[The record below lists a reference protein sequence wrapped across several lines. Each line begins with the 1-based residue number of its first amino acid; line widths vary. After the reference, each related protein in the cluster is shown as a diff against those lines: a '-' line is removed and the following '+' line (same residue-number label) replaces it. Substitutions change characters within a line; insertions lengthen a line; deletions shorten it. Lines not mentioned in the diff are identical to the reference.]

1 VSLIPSSGRGAL
13 GRFAIA
19 ALIVIGFT
27 ATATAVAGL
36 LQFKQLARE
45 VGSSPAIR
53 QARVTI
59 PQPGEPQ
66 TILIL
71 GSDHR
76 AGEPQSAA
84 NSDTIILVRMNP
96 SSSTINVI
104 SVPRDLEVNIPV
116 PDGGVETA
124 KINASYPAGGPNLVV
139 KTLERDVFPQLKVNH
154 IVDINF
160 AGFRDL
166 VNAIGC
172 VYTDVDR
179 RYFNQNI
186 GTAATDYSSIDLQ
199 AGYQKLCGDDAL
211 AYVRYRHTDTDIVR
225 SARQQD
231 FIRDAKAQYGQTR
244 LIANRDRLLTIFGK
258 HTQTDSDL
266 HTTDGLINL
275 FNLVAFADGHAIREV
290 HFPAI
295 LQPCMPPSPC
305 YVTADPG
312 AESRAFR
319 QFMAVITPVQA
330 GASAAGHQPARVAA
344 AAAPTAG
351 LEADVADGKAQ
362 AAALAHDG
370 VPVYF
375 PRSIPPGTNYEG
387 PTAREYPRDY
397 IIREPNGTPHLAYRI
412 VLAFDATLGQFYG
425 VEGTTWSGAP
435 ILGSPSEIRYVA
447 GKRLELHF
455 DGSHLRLVA
464 WRTPRAVYWVSNTL
478 SLDLSNQQMLG
489 MAASLTR

>member
-1 VSLIPSSGRGAL
+1 MSLIPSSRRGAL
-13 GRFAIA
+13 GRFAIG
-19 ALIVIGFT
+19 ALIVVAFT
-27 ATATAVAGL
+27 ATTTAVAGL
-36 LQFKQLARE
+36 LQFKQLAADIS
-45 VGSSPAIR
+45 GTPAIR

-59 PQPGEPQ
+59 PQPGDPQ

-76 AGEPQSAA
+76 AHEPQSAA

-104 SVPRDLEVNIPV
+104 SVPRDLEVDIPL
-116 PDGGVETA
+116 PNGGLETA
-124 KINASYPAGGPNLVV
+124 KINAAYPAGGPNLVV
-139 KTLERDVFPQLKVNH
+139 KTLQRDVFPQLKVNH

-179 RYFNQNI
+179 RYFNENI
-186 GTAATDYSSIDLQ
+186 GTAATDYSSINLQ

-231 FIRDAKAQYGQTR
+231 FIRDAKDQYGQTR
-244 LIANRDRLLTIFGK
+244 LIENRDKLLTIFGQ

-290 HFPAI
+290 HFPAN
-295 LQPCMPPSPC
+295 LLPCSPPAPC
-305 YVTADPG
+305 YVTSDPG
-312 AESRAFR
+312 SEARAFR
-319 QFMAVITPVQA
+319 QFMKLITPGKPA
-330 GASAAGHQPARVAA
+330 ASAAAHKPGHADRPAPVI
-344 AAAPTAG
+344 G
-351 LEADVADGKAQ
+351 LTGDVPDGKAQ
-362 AAALAHDG
+362 ASALGHAG
-370 VPVYF
+370 MAVYF
-375 PRSIPPGTNYEG
+375 PKLIAGGTSYEM
-387 PTAREYPRDY
+387 PTAGEYPRAY
-397 IIREPNGTPHLAYRI
+397 LIRGPGGAPYAAYRI
-412 VLAFDATLGQFYG
+412 VLVFNETLGQFYG
-425 VEGTTWSGAP
+425 VQGTTWTGAP
-435 ILGSPSEIRYVA
+435 ILASPSEIRYVD
-447 GKRLELHF
+447 GRRLELHY
-455 DGSHLRLVA
+455 DGSKLRLVA
-464 WRTPRAVYWVSNTL
+464 WRNRGAVYWVSNTL
-478 SLDLSNQQMLG
+478 SLDLTNQQMLG